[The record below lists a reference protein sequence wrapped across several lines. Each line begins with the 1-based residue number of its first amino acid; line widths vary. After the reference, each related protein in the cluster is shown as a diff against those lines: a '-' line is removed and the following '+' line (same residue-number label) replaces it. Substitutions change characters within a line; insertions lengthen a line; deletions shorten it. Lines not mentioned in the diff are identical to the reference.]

1 MPEPAPARPS
11 IPVGWAV
18 LPGRSTLLVRGAD
31 AVRFVDNFTTAALA
45 RLAVGSGTE
54 GFFTDARG
62 HVLALANILRTD
74 DGLWLDAAAGSAA
87 PLRAHLDH
95 HLIREQVEIEDATAD
110 RVTFLVAGPRAT
122 AWLAARC
129 TGTPPAG
136 PLAHA
141 GIDAG
146 GVACVAL
153 ALDWFGPGGLLLQA
167 ARGDA
172 DRLADRLAAW
182 LRAEALPELDAAA
195 VDAARIEAGTPQPA
209 DVDPRTLPQ
218 ELGRDA
224 RAISFTKG
232 CYLGQETVAR
242 LDALGHVN
250 RRLVVLATAAPPA
263 VGAVVTAA
271 GETVGRVTSACASPR
286 LGGGLALALVHVRGL
301 GGERLEIDG
310 APARVVP
317 PPAAAAREA

>member
-1 MPEPAPARPS
+1 M
-11 IPVGWAV
+11 
-18 LPGRSTLLVRGAD
+18 LPGRATLFVRGAD

-45 RLAVGSGTE
+45 RLGAGTGTE

-62 HVLALANILRTD
+62 HVLALVNILRTD
-74 DGLWLDAAAGSAA
+74 DGLWLDGAAGIAD

-95 HLIREQVEIEDATAD
+95 HLIREQVELLDATAD
-110 RVTFLVAGPRAT
+110 LVTLLLAGPHAPE
-122 AWLAARC
+122 WLAARC
-129 TGTPPAG
+129 PGTPGAG

-141 GIDAG
+141 RVGVG
-146 GVACVAL
+146 GVGCDVV

-172 DRLADRLAAW
+172 DRLTAW
-182 LRAEALPELDAAA
+182 LRAEGLPELDAAA
-195 VDAARIEAGTPQPA
+195 VAAARIEAGTPEPA

-250 RRLVVLATAAPPA
+250 RRLVVLATAVPPA
-263 VGAVVTAA
+263 IGAAVTAA
-271 GETVGRVTSACASPR
+271 GETVGRVTSACVSPR
-286 LGGGLALALVHVRGL
+286 LGGGLGLALVHVRGL
-301 GGERLEIDG
+301 GGAALGIDG
-310 APARVVP
+310 MPARVVP
-317 PPAAAAREA
+317 PPAGEAGST